1 MELNV
6 SDSLPVY
13 DSFQQRSLAI
23 SEVWDAY
30 RYRDAIFQLTRRDI
44 ITRYKRSVL
53 GIAWTM
59 LNPLGMMLILAVVFS
74 NIFETGSTYAAYI
87 LSGLLVWNFFSQTTN
102 AIVNSLRAGA
112 ELIRKIY
119 IPQSVFGISA
129 ILTGLVNF
137 FFSLIPLLLV
147 MLGTGVRFT
156 WALLFTPIP
165 IILLAFFSL
174 GFGLALATIGVFFP
188 DVTEMYQIIL
198 VAWMYLTPIIYP
210 EAILPERIQ
219 LVIANFNPMYS
230 FVKIF
235 RATTYLGRL
244 PTLEEFIPAL
254 VISLVMLVFGWWLFT
269 QKAGEF
275 AYRL

>member
-1 MELNV
+1 
-6 SDSLPVY
+6 
-13 DSFQQRSLAI
+13 
-23 SEVWDAY
+23 
-30 RYRDAIFQLTRRDI
+30 
-44 ITRYKRSVL
+44 
-53 GIAWTM
+53 
-59 LNPLGMMLILAVVFS
+59 
-74 NIFETGSTYAAYI
+74 
-87 LSGLLVWNFFSQTTN
+87 LLVWNFFSQTTN